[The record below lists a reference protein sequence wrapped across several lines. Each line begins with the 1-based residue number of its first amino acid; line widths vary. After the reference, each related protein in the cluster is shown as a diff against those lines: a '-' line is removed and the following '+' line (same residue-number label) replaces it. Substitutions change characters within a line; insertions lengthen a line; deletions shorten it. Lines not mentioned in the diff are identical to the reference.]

1 MITVADNIILFIVN
15 PLGFLIS
22 IGFLIYIEYLI
33 FKSIVN
39 DPYTV
44 YLKKSI
50 YNIYHSLLYGDSH
63 ALLEQKIFSIL
74 EKKESVEVKKISHH
88 AAIAISHRKA
98 SHKSLAYKVHHS
110 RSR

>member
-33 FKSIVN
+33 FKSIAN

-50 YNIYHSLLYGDSH
+50 YNICRSLLYGDSH
-63 ALLEQKIFSIL
+63 ALLEQKILSIL
-74 EKKESVEVKKISHH
+74 EKKESVEIKKIWRH
-88 AAIAISHRKA
+88 AAIAISHRKVN
-98 SHKSLAYKVHHS
+98 HKSLVYK
-110 RSR
+110 